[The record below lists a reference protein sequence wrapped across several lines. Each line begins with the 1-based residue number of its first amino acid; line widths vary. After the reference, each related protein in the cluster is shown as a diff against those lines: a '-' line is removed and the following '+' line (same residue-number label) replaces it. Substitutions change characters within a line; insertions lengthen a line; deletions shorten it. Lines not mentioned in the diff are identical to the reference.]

1 MGSTGRSSGG
11 NAPERPSLTEARFRL
26 SRMKIES
33 DLKSVLQRAAE
44 ISSQALKVA
53 RVGVWFYQDD
63 EFVCEALYDAGEP
76 NSTAPLPVVKISSL
90 PAYVHAL
97 NNERFLDLY
106 DARTDPRSIETLEYL
121 ELHGISSML
130 DAAIFRNG
138 EVAGVVCHEHR
149 GEPRHWTPAER
160 QFAATVADLVTTF
173 VETQNRLDAQEAQH
187 RLELQLRNAR
197 RLEAMGRFAA
207 GVSHDLGNLLSAVNM
222 GVTLLKKYSTPRTD
236 EVIELITESTRQCMN
251 LTHALI
257 SLQTS
262 EPKRPVVER
271 VKKIT
276 DHLQTLLVPQLGDH
290 VTLQWDIDSD
300 AVVWADV
307 TQLEQVIFNLVLNAR
322 DAMPRGGTIV
332 VRARSGIREGC
343 VTFEVTDTGVGIAKE
358 NLERIFDPFF
368 TTRDEGTGMGLSIV
382 EQLTSLHGGDVHAT
396 SVEGKGTTFT
406 VHWPNAPREPR
417 APACPSP
424 SEPEPAGISP

>member
-1 MGSTGRSSGG
+1 MGDSTGKSGG
-11 NAPERPSLTEARFRL
+11 DGSDEPFLTDARFRL
-26 SRMKIES
+26 SRMKIEN

-44 ISSQALKVA
+44 ISSQALNVA
-53 RVGVWFYQDD
+53 RVGVWFYQEED
-63 EFVCEALYDAGEP
+63 FVCEALFDVADPGRTE
-76 NSTAPLPVVKISSL
+76 SLPTVKISAL
-90 PAYVHAL
+90 PAYIHAL
-97 NNERFLDLY
+97 NSERFLDLH

-121 ELHGISSML
+121 KLHGISSML

-173 VETQNRLDAQEAQH
+173 VETQNRLDAQQAQH

-207 GVSHDLGNLLSAVNM
+207 GVSHDLGNLLSAVNA
-222 GVTLLKKYSTPRTD
+222 GVSLLKKHATPKTD
-236 EVIELITESTRQCMN
+236 EAIELITESTRQSMN
-251 LTHALI
+251 LAHALL
-257 SLQTS
+257 SLQAS

-271 VKKIT
+271 VKKIV
-276 DHLQTLLVPQLGDH
+276 DRLRTLLAPQLGEN
-290 VTLQWDIDSD
+290 VTVQWEIDPE

-307 TQLEQVIFNLVLNAR
+307 TQFEQVIFNLVLNAR
-322 DAMPRGGTIV
+322 DAMPRGGTIL
-332 VRARSGIREGC
+332 VRARSGVREGC
-343 VTFEVTDTGVGIAKE
+343 VTFEVTDTGVGIEEE

-368 TTRDEGTGMGLSIV
+368 TTRGEGSGMGLSIV
-382 EQLTSLHGGDVHAT
+382 EQLTSLHGGEVHV
-396 SVEGKGTTFT
+396 SSIKGEGTTFT
-406 VHWPNAPREPR
+406 VSWPTSRREPR

-424 SEPEPAGISP
+424 SDAEPDRVSP